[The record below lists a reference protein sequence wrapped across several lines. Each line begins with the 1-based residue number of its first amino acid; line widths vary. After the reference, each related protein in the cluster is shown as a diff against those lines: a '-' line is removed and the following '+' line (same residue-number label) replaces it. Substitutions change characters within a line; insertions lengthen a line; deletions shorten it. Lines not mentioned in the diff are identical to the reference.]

1 VAPGEGVSKQ
11 AETEMLNVKS
21 RPKKTNILLGYIEP
35 PLYLKYSLCLG
46 GIISYFYRVFK
57 NCLFVW
63 DNRLM
68 KKQLDFITLEGRNM
82 VHDALLS
89 GQKIAS
95 VLLASSTLNDP
106 RIKEIENLAR
116 KNGVSVQKISPEEI
130 GKMSDSRNPQG
141 VIALMSIPETP
152 TLEQILIAKRNAF
165 ILLLNHIDYEQNLGA
180 ILRTAWAAGVD
191 AVVASPN
198 GVHEVTPVVAKVSM
212 GGAAYVPL
220 LGMSMFQAIKLLH
233 KYAVPV
239 VGVEVGMGKAF
250 TETALKGPVAFVM
263 GGEAVGLSEP
273 LQKEC
278 DWFVNIPMEKA
289 VASLNVS
296 VATALILFE
305 KLRQEKE

>member
-1 VAPGEGVSKQ
+1 
-11 AETEMLNVKS
+11 
-21 RPKKTNILLGYIEP
+21 
-35 PLYLKYSLCLG
+35 
-46 GIISYFYRVFK
+46 
-57 NCLFVW
+57 
-63 DNRLM
+63 M

-82 VHDALLS
+82 VHDALTS

-95 VLLASSTLNDP
+95 VLLSTSTLNDP
-106 RIKEIENLAR
+106 RIKEIEDLAR
-116 KNGVSVQKISPEEI
+116 KNEVAVQKIDPEEI
-130 GKMSDSRNPQG
+130 AKMSDSRNPQG

-152 TLEQILIAKRNAF
+152 TLEQILKAKRNAF
-165 ILLLNHIDYEQNLGA
+165 ILLVNHIDYEQNLGA

-212 GGAAYVPL
+212 GAAAYVPL

-233 KYAVPV
+233 EYAVPV
-239 VGVEVGMGKAF
+239 VGVEVNMGESYTK
-250 TETALKGPVAFVM
+250 TNLKGPVAFVM

-278 DWFVNIPMEKA
+278 DLFVNIPMNES

-296 VATALILFE
+296 VATGLVLFE

>member
-1 VAPGEGVSKQ
+1 
-11 AETEMLNVKS
+11 
-21 RPKKTNILLGYIEP
+21 
-35 PLYLKYSLCLG
+35 
-46 GIISYFYRVFK
+46 
-57 NCLFVW
+57 
-63 DNRLM
+63 
-68 KKQLDFITLEGRNM
+68 M
-82 VHDALLS
+82 VHDALTS

-95 VLLASSTLNDP
+95 VLLSTSTLNDP
-106 RIKEIENLAR
+106 RIKEIEDLAR
-116 KNGVSVQKISPEEI
+116 KNEVAVQKIDPEEI
-130 GKMSDSRNPQG
+130 AKMSDSRNPQG

-152 TLEQILIAKRNAF
+152 TLEQILKAKRNAF
-165 ILLLNHIDYEQNLGA
+165 ILLVNHIDYEQNLGA

-212 GGAAYVPL
+212 GAAAYVPL

-233 KYAVPV
+233 EYAVPV
-239 VGVEVGMGKAF
+239 VGVEVNMGESYTK
-250 TETALKGPVAFVM
+250 TNLKGPVAFVM

-278 DWFVNIPMEKA
+278 DLFVNIPMNES

-296 VATALILFE
+296 VATGLVLFE

>member
-1 VAPGEGVSKQ
+1 MIKQ
-11 AETEMLNVKS
+11 KE
-21 RPKKTNILLGYIEP
+21 
-35 PLYLKYSLCLG
+35 
-46 GIISYFYRVFK
+46 
-57 NCLFVW
+57 
-63 DNRLM
+63 
-68 KKQLDFITLEGRNM
+68 FITLEGRNM

-89 GQKIAS
+89 GQKIVS
-95 VLLASSTLNDP
+95 VLLATASISDP
-106 RIKEIENLAR
+106 RIREIDNLAR
-116 KNGVSVQKISPEEI
+116 KNGVNVQKVSSEEI
-130 GKMSDSRNPQG
+130 EKMSDSRNPQG
-141 VIALMSIPETP
+141 VVALMSIPETP
-152 TLEQILIAKRNAF
+152 TLEQILEAKRNAF

-191 AVVASPN
+191 AVIASPN
-198 GVHEVTPVVAKVSM
+198 GVHELTPVVAKVSM

-239 VGVEVGMGKAF
+239 VGVEVGMGKPF
-250 TETALKGPVAFVM
+250 TETNLTGPVAFVM

-278 DWFVNIPMEKA
+278 DLFVNIPMEKT

-305 KLRQEKE
+305 KLRQEKK